1 MWHQCFYK
9 VKCFSRQPRPSSGLL
24 RRDQSPCDERPSH
37 SNYIR
42 SVWRS
47 LSQTVQT
54 LKHKLSGCCHA
65 GDYSR
70 GVESRTTELEHSRQ
84 LDGERALHLGIIVS
98 GLTDDLTTFSSN
110 QRESVCEQR
119 AKRLIL
125 YKYIFFYFFY
135 FTNVFLSSLV
145 LRCLQQKVCHLA
157 VTAVLPLKNK

>member
-1 MWHQCFYK
+1 M
-9 VKCFSRQPRPSSGLL
+9 
-24 RRDQSPCDERPSH
+24 
-37 SNYIR
+37 
-42 SVWRS
+42 
-47 LSQTVQT
+47 
-54 LKHKLSGCCHA
+54 
-65 GDYSR
+65 
-70 GVESRTTELEHSRQ
+70 ESRTTELEHSRQ

-125 YKYIFFYFFY
+125 YKYIYFYFFY